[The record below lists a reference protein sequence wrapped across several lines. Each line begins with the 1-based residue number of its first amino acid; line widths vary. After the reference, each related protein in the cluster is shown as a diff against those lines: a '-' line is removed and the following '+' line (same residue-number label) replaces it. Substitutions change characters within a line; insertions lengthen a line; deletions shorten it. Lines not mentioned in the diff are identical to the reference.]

1 MDIHGAYF
9 VTAATIN
16 LMRQILRGIDRD
28 VLDKLGVTKG
38 AAWPVGIDAEK
49 HPTA

>member
-9 VTAATIN
+9 VTAGTLN

-28 VLDKLGVTKG
+28 VLDKLGITKG
-38 AAWPVGIDAEK
+38 AAWPLGIQPQD
-49 HPTA
+49 HPTG